1 MPKYQLNWK
10 AELSNITDLRIKNI
24 DEFEWNFKLM
34 CTNCHENNDTVVT
47 LKASDEVEQH
57 NSRGVANLV
66 MKCKFCKKEGT
77 LDIEKPTLKSYHVES
92 NGKFQPLVVIEGR
105 GWEPVEWILKNGFA
119 AEGEESGTAFDDI
132 ALDEDWV
139 EYDEKQGESV
149 EIMNI
154 EYNVTKAKGK

>member
-10 AELSNITDLRIKNI
+10 AELSNITNLGIKNI
-24 DEFEWNFKLM
+24 DEFEWHFKLM
-34 CTNCHENNDTVVT
+34 CTNCHESNESVVT
-47 LKASDEVEQH
+47 LKASDEVEQN

-77 LDIEKPTLKSYHVES
+77 MDIERPTLKQYTLENS
-92 NGKFQPLVVIEGR
+92 GKFQPLVVIEGR
-105 GWEPVEWILKNGFA
+105 GWEPVGWILKNGFV
-119 AEGEESGTAFDDI
+119 AEGEESGTVFDDI